1 MRTPIL
7 ATLLLLFTT
16 ASQAQPLKRLGCR
29 FYHGEKPPKARP
41 LTDGQLKSIQE
52 TIARS
57 DTFDIQHYDI
67 RIDVTDY
74 SGKSITAS
82 TRVVFTPRM
91 TGQDFIR
98 FDLYQ
103 LTVDS
108 VTHSSGPLVFTHDGE
123 YLKVDLPSVQV
134 AVSDTLTVH
143 YHGDPYR
150 EPNWGGF
157 YFESQYIYNLG
168 IGLTTIPPNFGKVW
182 YPCFDSFVERATYT
196 YHVKSAGTF
205 RAHCQGDFLGEVQLG
220 GDTVVRTYDLTEPIP
235 TYGSAIAVADYR
247 DSTFLHAGAYG
258 TYPITLTSKPGVLGQ
273 FVSKMA
279 DLPGTIDCLEHWYGP
294 YTFGRVGYVLTTD
307 GALEIAQNIA
317 YPDFMPGQSLF
328 NNRGLLAHELGHQWW
343 GIRVSPYTH
352 NEMWLKEGPAEYSGH
367 LAEEWLYGRD
377 AFVDV
382 VKDNHLDILRTAHIV
397 DDGFQV
403 LSPIPDEHCYGTHTY
418 YKGASVMHNLRGYL
432 GDTLFRQGMTHAHTA
447 LYDTAMTAQDFR
459 DALEAGTGYDLDA
472 FFDAWVFQPGY
483 SVFVVQ
489 DVSVTPNGGQW
500 DVELTL
506 RQRLREAWTWHEDV
520 PLDLSLLAADRQRR
534 EFEVMA
540 SGEFTTVT
548 VTTDIEPVMVVLNGH
563 TRLNQAR
570 MDHEFLTWPGDNF
583 NSTLPYVDF
592 RLYDDVLTDT
602 TLVRIE
608 HIWAGPD
615 QDLLGWGIDE
625 ISGTHYWRVDG
636 LWPAGTEFR
645 GRLIYDGAVSTD
657 IDWDLLGGGNEADVL
672 LLYRPDPS
680 QPWEVYPDHTVNL
693 GNPND
698 GNGLIDIDV
707 LLPGDYCF
715 GRGNAIASVD
725 DVPGNGGGVLRA
737 YPVPVADRLTV
748 ELGASAD
755 GVLVIDLLAS
765 DGRLVRRTHAAS
777 RGAGMQVLD
786 VSELP
791 EGGYLVRIARRGG
804 EVLGTSRFVVA
815 R

>member
-1 MRTPIL
+1 MTSSDSL
-7 ATLLLLFTT
+7 ADLEREIH
-16 ASQAQPLKRLGCR
+16 SCRSCPRLVEWR
-29 FYHGEKPPKARP
+29 EEVAADPPKRHRGETYWARP
-41 LTDGQLKSIQE
+41 VSGFGDPR
-52 TIARS
+52 ARVAVVGLAPAAQGANR
-57 DTFDIQHYDI
+57 TG
-67 RIDVTDY
+67 R
-74 SGKSITAS
+74 
-82 TRVVFTPRM
+82 VFTGDRSA
-91 TGQDFIR
+91 DW
-98 FDLYQ
+98 LYAAMHRAGYANQ
-103 LTVDS
+103 PES
-108 VTHSSGPLVFTHDGE
+108 VSLDDGLRLSDAWVTCAVRCAPPANKPTPAE
-123 YLKVDLPSVQV
+123 RDACAPFLERELALRRQARV
-134 AVSDTLTVH
+134 AV
-143 YHGDPYR
+143 
-150 EPNWGGF
+150 
-157 YFESQYIYNLG
+157 
-168 IGLTTIPPNFGKVW
+168 
-182 YPCFDSFVERATYT
+182 
-196 YHVKSAGTF
+196 
-205 RAHCQGDFLGEVQLG
+205 
-220 GDTVVRTYDLTEPIP
+220 
-235 TYGSAIAVADYR
+235 
-247 DSTFLHAGAYG
+247 
-258 TYPITLTSKPGVLGQ
+258 VLGQ

-472 FFDAWVFQPGY
+472 WVFQPGY

-506 RQRLREAWTWHEDV
+506 RQRLREAWNWHEDV
-520 PLDLSLLAADRQRR
+520 PLDLSLLSADRQRR

-540 SGEFTTVT
+540 TGEFTTVT

-715 GRGNAIASVD
+715 GRGNAIVSVEDAS
-725 DVPGNGGGVLRA
+725 GNGGGVLRV

-777 RGAGMQVLD
+777 RGSGMQVLD

>member
-1 MRTPIL
+1 MMRTPIL
-7 ATLLLLFTT
+7 ATLLLLFAT

-82 TRVVFTPRM
+82 TQVVFTPRM

-134 AVSDTLTVH
+134 GVSDTLTVH

-247 DSTFLHAGAYG
+247 DSTFLHTGVYG

-294 YTFGRVGYVLTTD
+294 YTFGRVGYVLTT
-307 GALEIAQNIA
+307 
-317 YPDFMPGQSLF
+317 
-328 NNRGLLAHELGHQWW
+328 
-343 GIRVSPYTH
+343 
-352 NEMWLKEGPAEYSGH
+352 
-367 LAEEWLYGRD
+367 
-377 AFVDV
+377 
-382 VKDNHLDILRTAHIV
+382 
-397 DDGFQV
+397 
-403 LSPIPDEHCYGTHTY
+403 
-418 YKGASVMHNLRGYL
+418 
-432 GDTLFRQGMTHAHTA
+432 
-447 LYDTAMTAQDFR
+447 
-459 DALEAGTGYDLDA
+459 
-472 FFDAWVFQPGY
+472 
-483 SVFVVQ
+483 
-489 DVSVTPNGGQW
+489 
-500 DVELTL
+500 
-506 RQRLREAWTWHEDV
+506 
-520 PLDLSLLAADRQRR
+520 
-534 EFEVMA
+534 
-540 SGEFTTVT
+540 
-548 VTTDIEPVMVVLNGH
+548 
-563 TRLNQAR
+563 
-570 MDHEFLTWPGDNF
+570 
-583 NSTLPYVDF
+583 
-592 RLYDDVLTDT
+592 
-602 TLVRIE
+602 
-608 HIWAGPD
+608 
-615 QDLLGWGIDE
+615 
-625 ISGTHYWRVDG
+625 
-636 LWPAGTEFR
+636 
-645 GRLIYDGAVSTD
+645 
-657 IDWDLLGGGNEADVL
+657 
-672 LLYRPDPS
+672 
-680 QPWEVYPDHTVNL
+680 
-693 GNPND
+693 
-698 GNGLIDIDV
+698 
-707 LLPGDYCF
+707 
-715 GRGNAIASVD
+715 
-725 DVPGNGGGVLRA
+725 
-737 YPVPVADRLTV
+737 
-748 ELGASAD
+748 
-755 GVLVIDLLAS
+755 
-765 DGRLVRRTHAAS
+765 
-777 RGAGMQVLD
+777 
-786 VSELP
+786 
-791 EGGYLVRIARRGG
+791 
-804 EVLGTSRFVVA
+804 
-815 R
+815 